1 MRGYTERTK
10 RLREISTR
18 TQPSV
23 SLERALIETEFYKKY
38 YGTMGTPVLRALN
51 FKNLMEKR
59 KLYIGEDEL
68 IVGEKSEGPQVTPTF
83 PELCCH
89 TVEDM
94 TVMNDRKYISFKV
107 KEEDKILQQ
116 EKIIPYWEKRSIRH
130 KILESMTQEW
140 KDCYAA
146 GMYTEFMEQRAPGH
160 TVADGKIYEKGFL
173 DFKNEIE
180 EEIEKLDFMN
190 DPDAYGKK
198 AQLEGMAISCDAI

>member
-23 SLERALIETEFYKKY
+23 SLERALIETSVYEKY
-38 YGTMGTPVLRALN
+38 YGTVEIPVLRALN

-68 IVGEKSEGPQVTPTF
+68 IVGEKGEGPQVAPTF

-94 TVMNDRKYISFKV
+94 TVMNDRKYINFKV
-107 KEEDKILQQ
+107 KEEDKKLQQ

-173 DFKNEIE
+173 DF
-180 EEIEKLDFMN
+180 
-190 DPDAYGKK
+190 
-198 AQLEGMAISCDAI
+198 